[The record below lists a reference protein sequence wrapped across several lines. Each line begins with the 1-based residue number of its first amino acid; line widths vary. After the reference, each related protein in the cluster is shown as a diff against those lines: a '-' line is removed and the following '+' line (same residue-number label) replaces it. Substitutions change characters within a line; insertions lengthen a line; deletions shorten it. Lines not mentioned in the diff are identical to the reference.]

1 MTGEVGATLL
11 SPIRESMHKGEARLL
26 RTVHVPRPRTE
37 TAEILPAEP
46 APEPTI
52 SQPWYELDDLPDD
65 LGSPPLPIPL
75 SPHGLRKRT
84 AAPIEELEVE
94 FIPLPKIPKPKP
106 KQKDRVNTKSCRA
119 PRAKDLPAGATSRI
133 GESNGRG
140 GVYTREAYDGAASAK
155 LPTQLRNLEAQLAL
169 TAQTQNM
176 EYLSRINS
184 LTSEVSILTA
194 ANLSLT
200 AQLAAQVISSATDML
215 NARLEERGLT
225 ASAVNLSFQKGMN
238 AAIRIRKDQEIHCE
252 PEACF
257 SKPTPMSRPSTSYSS
272 GSFQKNSRAA
282 SDSE

>member
-1 MTGEVGATLL
+1 
-11 SPIRESMHKGEARLL
+11 
-26 RTVHVPRPRTE
+26 
-37 TAEILPAEP
+37 
-46 APEPTI
+46 
-52 SQPWYELDDLPDD
+52 
-65 LGSPPLPIPL
+65 
-75 SPHGLRKRT
+75 
-84 AAPIEELEVE
+84 
-94 FIPLPKIPKPKP
+94 
-106 KQKDRVNTKSCRA
+106 
-119 PRAKDLPAGATSRI
+119 
-133 GESNGRG
+133 
-140 GVYTREAYDGAASAK
+140 
-155 LPTQLRNLEAQLAL
+155 LEAQLAL